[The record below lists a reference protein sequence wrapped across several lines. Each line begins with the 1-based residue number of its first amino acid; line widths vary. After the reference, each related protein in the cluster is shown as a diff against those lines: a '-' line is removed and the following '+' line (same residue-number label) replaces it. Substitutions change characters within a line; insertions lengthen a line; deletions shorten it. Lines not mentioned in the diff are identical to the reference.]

1 MSQTKKIMKKTYILL
16 VIIMLSVTVFGQNTK
31 MRTRVLTSLTNV
43 EVEQY
48 LKRNDVIFIP
58 VGATEVHG
66 GFPLDCEYV
75 GPLALAIKMA
85 EKADGLVFPNLSYF
99 YPGAT
104 QIGRGTVQTSAVEGA
119 EYLKTIARSLLRQ
132 GFKTQIYITG
142 HGPSYGFMEPFLFDF
157 LDETK
162 VPILYIN
169 QMNLMMMSGKGMDMK
184 SFDKMIYGS
193 YSIVGRLDDM
203 PLSFD
208 GIDLPKD
215 FKPTGEM
222 GTPTAAEKLLNLNS
236 TQAVQWYY
244 NSPYDHGGVPKSI
257 TAEERDQWAKEGV
270 EVIDK
275 IIKDI
280 DVNAIVSNLKEHQ
293 KYIQETVKKYGDL
306 LKF

>member
-1 MSQTKKIMKKTYILL
+1 MKKLIILSLVILL
-16 VIIMLSVTVFGQNTK
+16 SIPVIGQNIK

-66 GFPLDCEYV
+66 GLPLDCEYV

-104 QIGRGTVQTSAVEGA
+104 QIGRGTVQMSAVEGA
-119 EYLKTIARSLLRQ
+119 EYLKIIARSLLRQ

-162 VPILYIN
+162 VPVLYMN
-169 QMNLMMMSGKGMDMK
+169 QMNLMSMGGLGMDMK
-184 SFDKMIYGS
+184 AFDKMMYGS

-203 PLSFD
+203 PLSFE

-215 FKPTGEM
+215 YKPSGEM
-222 GTPTAAEKLLNLNS
+222 GTPAAANKLLKLNN
-236 TQAVQWYY
+236 TQSVQWYY

-257 TAEERDQWAKEGV
+257 TAAERDQWAKEGV
-270 EVIDK
+270 EIIDK
-275 IIKDI
+275 IIDNLDI
-280 DVNAIVSNLKEHQ
+280 NTIVSNLKDHQ

>member
-1 MSQTKKIMKKTYILL
+1 MKKLF
-16 VIIMLSVTVFGQNTK
+16 VFAIIALSVLSAVGQNTK

-43 EVEQY
+43 EVEEY

-75 GPLALAIKMA
+75 TPLALCMKMA
-85 EKADGLVFPNLSYF
+85 EKADALVLPNLSYF

-104 QIGRGTVQTSAVEGA
+104 QIGRGTVHTSAIEGA

-162 VPILYIN
+162 VPILYMN
-169 QMNLMMMSGKGMDMK
+169 QMSLMSEYAEGLDMSAMNKLM
-184 SFDKMIYGS
+184 YGA
-193 YSIVGRLDDM
+193 YSIVGRLEDI
-203 PLSFD
+203 PLSFE
-208 GIDLPKD
+208 GIDLPNNYKSSGD
-215 FKPTGEM
+215 M
-222 GTPTAAEKLLNLNS
+222 GTPSAAAKLLNLNS

-244 NSPYDHGGVPKSI
+244 NSPYDHGGVPESI
-257 TAEERDQWAKEGV
+257 TAEEREQWAKEGV
-270 EVIDK
+270 ETIDN
-275 IIKDI
+275 IIKAM
-280 DVNAIVSNLKEHQ
+280 DVQEIISNLKEHQ
-293 KYIQETVKKYGDL
+293 KYIDEMVKKYGKL
-306 LKF
+306 LPE